1 MILYTTLYTP
11 AKKERLNEIETCLTL
26 NCDNQNIEKIIIL
39 FEDNSISKINH
50 PKINLIKIDKRPTYN
65 NFFELFEEEKINI
78 LVNSDII
85 LNYEDT
91 KKFKNIRKNEI
102 YALTRYEIGKREI
115 EKYDDIFQK
124 RCLIT
129 DYTDSDN
136 NDIYSCTSDTWVIYG
151 KPVKEHPSDYSFE
164 LGVPGCEISML
175 YDFHKNNYKIYNP
188 CLSIYTYHYHKDED
202 RSYYKKCYEFP
213 RFFTVPS
220 VLKVINNKNFNF
232 YKINNKFSV
241 SILLS
246 ITSDKGKHWKKFK
259 DTPLFKTLKM
269 FSETIDDDIN
279 VKYYISIKQDLGYE
293 NLLQDNID
301 KEININISDED
312 DIIRYKKFI
321 NKAVNETK
329 DKFIVISKEVEDLE
343 KGWLYKSIK
352 KICESGENTLVKPPE
367 KEFPCIVSRDYIVKL
382 LSN

>member
-1 MILYTTLYTP
+1 
-11 AKKERLNEIETCLTL
+11 
-26 NCDNQNIEKIIIL
+26 
-39 FEDNSISKINH
+39 
-50 PKINLIKIDKRPTYN
+50 
-65 NFFELFEEEKINI
+65 
-78 LVNSDII
+78 
-85 LNYEDT
+85 
-91 KKFKNIRKNEI
+91 
-102 YALTRYEIGKREI
+102 
-115 EKYDDIFQK
+115 
-124 RCLIT
+124 
-129 DYTDSDN
+129 
-136 NDIYSCTSDTWVIYG
+136 
-151 KPVKEHPSDYSFE
+151 
-164 LGVPGCEISML
+164 
-175 YDFHKNNYKIYNP
+175 
-188 CLSIYTYHYHKDED
+188 
-202 RSYYKKCYEFP
+202 
-213 RFFTVPS
+213 
-220 VLKVINNKNFNF
+220 
-232 YKINNKFSV
+232 
-241 SILLS
+241 
-246 ITSDKGKHWKKFK
+246 
-259 DTPLFKTLKM
+259 M